1 VAILVFI
8 YADACAFYLV
18 GRKRKAFGENDSTC
32 QPAFLWLDS
41 YGGQP
46 AGWNIVF
53 QMQKMHS
60 PKYPFAVRLIGFA
73 APEAAEVH
81 AALAQAPP
89 AGPSYFCLLEDSLQ
103 EPDLYIAN
111 GDDLQALT
119 ALAGANPTDLT
130 PALLIGTAA
139 PAFPFPQV
147 ARPIDIAQMHL
158 LLAGLIAKRAK
169 VLASLTARGLPAVV
183 ERRRHPRLDV
193 DLTDPAVHEQRRK
206 EAPSGAI
213 LIVDKG
219 GAFRDHVA
227 RVMGARSLPVE
238 WTDRAGTAVRL
249 CDETAVSV
257 LMINTSTPQV
267 DPYRLCADVKGLPAA
282 GRTAVVFLVGR
293 SFSYDAP
300 RARAVGVR
308 GLLDKPVADRHLY
321 AAIKKLM
328 SLP

>member
-1 VAILVFI
+1 
-8 YADACAFYLV
+8 
-18 GRKRKAFGENDSTC
+18 
-32 QPAFLWLDS
+32 
-41 YGGQP
+41 
-46 AGWNIVF
+46 
-53 QMQKMHS
+53 MQKMHS

-73 APEAAEVH
+73 AAETAEISV
-81 AALAQAPP
+81 ALAQAPP

-103 EPDLYIAN
+103 DPDLYIVN
-111 GDDLQALT
+111 GDDLPALT
-119 ALAGANPTDLT
+119 ALSGANPTDLT
-130 PALLIGTAA
+130 PALLIGQPA
-139 PAFPFPQV
+139 PAFPFPQL
-147 ARPIDIAQMHL
+147 ARPLDGARMHQ
-158 LLAGLIAKRAK
+158 LLAGLIATRAK
-169 VLASLTARGLPAVV
+169 VLAALTARGMPPVI
-183 ERRRHPRLDV
+183 ERRRNPRLDI
-193 DLTDPAVHEQRRK
+193 DLTDPSVHEQRRQA
-206 EAPSGAI
+206 APSGAI

-227 RVMGARSLPVE
+227 RLLSARRMPVE

>member
-1 VAILVFI
+1 
-8 YADACAFYLV
+8 
-18 GRKRKAFGENDSTC
+18 
-32 QPAFLWLDS
+32 
-41 YGGQP
+41 
-46 AGWNIVF
+46 
-53 QMQKMHS
+53 MHS

-73 APEAAEVH
+73 AAEAARIC

-103 EPDLYIAN
+103 EPDLYIVN
-111 GDDLQALT
+111 GDDLLALT
-119 ALAGANPTDLT
+119 RLSGANPTDIT
-130 PALLIGTAA
+130 PALLIGQAA
-139 PAFPFPQV
+139 PAFPFPQLARPWDAARMHQLLAALV
-147 ARPIDIAQMHL
+147 AR
-158 LLAGLIAKRAK
+158 RAK
-169 VLASLTARGLPAVV
+169 ALAQLTARGAGPLI
-183 ERRRHPRLDV
+183 ERRRNPRLDI
-193 DLTDPAVHEQRRK
+193 DLTDPLLHEQRRK
-206 EAPSGAI
+206 DTPAGAI

-227 RVMGARSLPVE
+227 KVLGARRLPVE
-238 WTDRAGTAVRL
+238 WTDSAGTAVRL

-282 GRTAVVFLVGR
+282 CRTAVVFLVGR

>member
-1 VAILVFI
+1 M
-8 YADACAFYLV
+8 
-18 GRKRKAFGENDSTC
+18 
-32 QPAFLWLDS
+32 WLDS

-46 AGWNIVF
+46 AGWCSVS

-73 APEAAEVH
+73 ASDAADVS

-111 GDDLQALT
+111 GDDLM
-119 ALAGANPTDLT
+119 ALATLSGANPTDLT
-130 PALLIGTAA
+130 PALLIGKPA
-139 PAFPFPQV
+139 PAFPFPQL
-147 ARPIDIAQMHL
+147 ARPLDAARMHQ
-158 LLAGLIAKRAK
+158 LLAGLVAKRAR
-169 VLASLTARGLPAVV
+169 VLAALTARGSPMVI
-183 ERRRHPRLDV
+183 ERRRHPRLDIDV
-193 DLTDPAVHEQRRK
+193 SDPLLHEQRRK
-206 EAPSGAI
+206 EAPAGAI

-227 RVMGARSLPVE
+227 RVLGARRLPVE
-238 WTDRAGTAVRL
+238 WTDRAGTALRL

-293 SFSYDAP
+293 NFSYDAR

>member
-1 VAILVFI
+1 
-8 YADACAFYLV
+8 
-18 GRKRKAFGENDSTC
+18 
-32 QPAFLWLDS
+32 
-41 YGGQP
+41 
-46 AGWNIVF
+46 
-53 QMQKMHS
+53 MQKMHS

-73 APEAAEVH
+73 APDAAEVS

-103 EPDLYIAN
+103 EPDLYIVN
-111 GDDLQALT
+111 GDDMMALT
-119 ALAGANPTDLT
+119 ALSGANPTELS
-130 PALLIGTAA
+130 PALLVGRPA
-139 PAFPFPQV
+139 PAFPFPQLP
-147 ARPIDIAQMHL
+147 RPLDPGQMHH
-158 LLAGLIAKRAK
+158 LLAALIARRAK
-169 VLASLTARGLPAVV
+169 AMAALTARGLPPVI
-183 ERRRHPRLDV
+183 ERRRQPRLDI
-193 DLTDPAVHEQRRK
+193 DLTDPTLHEQRRK

-227 RVMGARSLPVE
+227 RVMGTRRLPVE

-257 LMINTSTPQV
+257 LMINTSTPQI

>member
-1 VAILVFI
+1 
-8 YADACAFYLV
+8 
-18 GRKRKAFGENDSTC
+18 
-32 QPAFLWLDS
+32 
-41 YGGQP
+41 
-46 AGWNIVF
+46 
-53 QMQKMHS
+53 MQKMHS
-60 PKYPFAVRLIGFA
+60 PKYPFAVRLIGFS
-73 APEAAEVH
+73 APEAAEVR

-103 EPDLYIAN
+103 EPDLYIVN
-111 GDDLQALT
+111 GDDLPALT
-119 ALAGANPTDLT
+119 TLSGASPTDLT
-130 PALLIGTAA
+130 PALLVGRAA
-139 PAFPFPQV
+139 PAFPFPQL
-147 ARPIDIAQMHL
+147 ARPLDAARMHQ
-158 LLAGLIAKRAK
+158 LLAGLVHKRAQ
-169 VLASLTARGLPAVV
+169 AMAQLTARGLAPVVV
-183 ERRRHPRLDV
+183 ERRRHPRLDI
-193 DLTDPAVHEQRRK
+193 DLTDPLLHEQRRK

-227 RVMGARSLPVE
+227 KVLGARSLPVE
-238 WTDRAGTAVRL
+238 WTDSACAAVRL

-282 GRTAVVFLVGR
+282 ERTAVVFLVGR

-321 AAIKKLM
+321 SAIKKLM